1 MTFGFPNK
9 TRWIIGVF
17 ALTAITATCC
27 GNASSAP
34 SVAGSGS
41 AKVDALLAKMSLQ
54 EKIALI
60 RGVNEDASTYRGQAG
75 YLPGVPRLGIPPLR
89 LADGPPGLLTRE
101 PSPAMTATMG
111 LAATFS
117 KDDARDNGQIIAQE
131 ARRLGIDVVLQPFI
145 NIDRDISFRRGFNT
159 FGEDPVLT
167 GEMGAAQITGIQERG
182 VMAQAK
188 HFVGFDTNAH
198 DVNVDSQALH
208 EIYLAPFADAI
219 AANVSSIM
227 CSYNKINGEFACGNN
242 TLLNTILKQ
251 EMGFKGFVTSDWGAV
266 HSNSYLSNG
275 LDMEMPGV
283 LPAWSPF
290 AGMMNS
296 YFDISSEPKKPMDPH
311 FDVLAAVF
319 EGGIPEEP
327 KHPPVNWA
335 KEFPADPDPK
345 NLWAA
350 LKEGKTDEATIT
362 RAAARVLNQ
371 MDRFGYLS
379 KGKGKGTG
387 ASQASGATDLDIE
400 DVIQKTSEDSA
411 VLLRN
416 ENNALPLT
424 RDDLKS
430 LVLIGPGAGQVVA
443 IGRAAERSVGI
454 PARQTGPFDAIRKLA
469 SDVPDASI
477 TYVVDNDMTG
487 TTVPA
492 SMLSHAGK
500 VGLVRTGTSGET
512 VDVTIDFTKSRGNAL
527 PADGNVTWTGT
538 LNVPSAGN
546 YYLYLQTL
554 GARGNISVDGKRLGG
569 SASLTGA
576 LHGDTVQANLDNVL
590 PTTDGLDNV
599 RTSADLSAG
608 PHDISITITG
618 DTSKDLQQ
626 VRLNWVTPEVRQ
638 VNHEAAIA
646 AAKKARTAVVFLWT
660 RGSPTFGLPGDQD
673 KLVEEV
679 AAVNPN
685 TIVVLNTSQPI
696 AMPWLAKTRAVVQM
710 WWSGDRGGVAT
721 ADVLLGKHNPAGRL
735 PFTWAQRLED
745 YPATS
750 PSHPERSANG
760 VDGKTY
766 FSEGVDVGYRWFDK
780 ERIEPLYPFGYGL
793 SYSKFDYSAP
803 RVTKTPDGGLD
814 VAFTVRNAG
823 LVAGD
828 EVPQIYLGAPKV
840 VKSGVQFPERALAAF
855 DRVLLKPGESR
866 QVVLHVPL
874 RRLQYWST
882 ANGAWV
888 TVTKDR
894 TVFIGAS
901 SRDLRLSEAV
911 PTR

>member
-1 MTFGFPNK
+1 MTFRFPNK
-9 TRWIIGVF
+9 LRWIIGVL
-17 ALTAITATCC
+17 AMTAITATCY
-27 GNASSAP
+27 GSASSAP
-34 SVAGSGS
+34 SVVGSGD
-41 AKVDALLAKMSLQ
+41 AKVDALLAKMSLH
-54 EKIALI
+54 EKISLI

-117 KDDARDNGQIIAQE
+117 KQDARANGQIIAQE

-145 NIDRDISFRRGFNT
+145 NIDRDITFRRSFNT

-188 HFVGFDTNAH
+188 HFIGFDTNAH
-198 DVNVDSQALH
+198 DVNVDPQALH

-219 AANVSSIM
+219 AAHVSSIM

-266 HSNSYLSNG
+266 HNNSYLNSG

-290 AGMMNS
+290 VGMMNS
-296 YFDISSEPKKPMDPH
+296 YFDISSAPKKPMDPH
-311 FDVLAAVF
+311 FDILAAVF

-379 KGKGKGTG
+379 KGKDT
-387 ASQASGATDLDIE
+387 ARSQASRGNDLDIE

-416 ENNALPLT
+416 EDNALPLT
-424 RDDLKS
+424 GNDLKA
-430 LVLIGPGAGQVVA
+430 LALIGPGAGQVVA

-454 PARQTGPFDAIRKLA
+454 PARQTGPFDAIEKLA
-469 SDVPDASI
+469 SDVPGANI
-477 TYVVDNDMTG
+477 TYAVDNDMTG

-492 SMLSHAGK
+492 SMLSHADK
-500 VGLVRTGTSGET
+500 VGLVRTANSGET
-512 VDVTIDFTKSRGNAL
+512 VDATIDFTKGGGNAL
-527 PADGNVTWTGT
+527 PANGNVTWTGT
-538 LNVPSAGN
+538 LTVPSTGN

-554 GARGNISVDGKRLGG
+554 GARGSISVDGKRLGG

-599 RTSADLSAG
+599 RTAADLSAG

-618 DTSKDLQQ
+618 DTSNDLQQ
-626 VRLNWVTPEVRQ
+626 VRLNWVTPQARQ
-638 VNHEAAIA
+638 ANHEAAIA
-646 AAKKARTAVVFLWT
+646 AAKKAKTAVVFLWT

-673 KLVEEV
+673 RLVEEV

-696 AMPWLAKTRAVVQM
+696 AMPWLSKTRAVVQM

-721 ADVLLGKHNPAGRL
+721 ADVLLGKHNPSGRL
-735 PFTWAQRLED
+735 PFTWARRLED
-745 YPATS
+745 YPATN
-750 PSHPERSANG
+750 PSYPERSANG
-760 VDGKTY
+760 VNGKTY
-766 FSEGVDVGYRWFDK
+766 FSEGVNVGYRWFDK

-803 RVTKTPDGGLD
+803 RVTNTRDGGLD
-814 VAFTVRNAG
+814 VAFNVRNAG

-828 EVPQIYLGAPKV
+828 EVPQVYLGAPKMI
-840 VKSGVQFPERALAAF
+840 GDGAQFPEHALAAF
-855 DRVLLKPGESR
+855 DHISLKPGESKR
-866 QVVLHVPL
+866 ILLHVPL

-882 ANGAWV
+882 ANRTWV
-888 TVTKDR
+888 TDAKNR

-901 SRDLRLSEAV
+901 SRDLRLSEAI